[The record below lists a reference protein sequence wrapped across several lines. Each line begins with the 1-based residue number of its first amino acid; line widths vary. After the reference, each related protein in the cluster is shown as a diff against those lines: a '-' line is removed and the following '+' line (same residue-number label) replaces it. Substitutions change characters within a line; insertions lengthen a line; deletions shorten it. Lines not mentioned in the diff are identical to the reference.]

1 MKTLR
6 LMVSIGLLA
15 GLATATMAQ
24 QRGHMPGMQMMQG
37 MMPKEGDSQSTKD
50 FKQAHM
56 KMMESTPEPTG
67 NADADFAR
75 MMIPHHQGA
84 INMARVQLA
93 HGKDDQLKALAEKII
108 KDQEKE
114 IAELNDWLKK
124 NTK

>member
-1 MKTLR
+1 MKTFKV
-6 LMVSIGLLA
+6 MVSVGLLA
-15 GLATATMAQ
+15 GLVTAAMAQ
-24 QRGHMPGMQMMQG
+24 QSGHMPGMQMMQG